1 MKLSKS
7 VMFGAAACLLST
19 SASAQAAGD
28 LLALSQYNYSFS
40 TARSAALGGAFT
52 SLGADLSS
60 MSINPAGLGMYMS
73 SDFGI
78 SPSLT
83 WNNMQSTYLG
93 TKSDYSRTRFTLGN
107 LGMAFNLYQGSGTL
121 TSFTLGVG
129 YSKLADFNTTSAAY
143 GQGIDKSITDVLAE
157 YMNGVPLSSL
167 GHPDNDPY
175 QPFRRADV
183 GLWGGILAYQ
193 TGILDPMSDAQDNK
207 QYTVANNLATGSR
220 TNPSMRNVNK
230 GSIDEYSIS
239 GGFNIQN
246 ILYLG
251 FTIGIQDILY
261 RNDNYYAETYDNNS
275 LPLNG
280 MNYIRSLHLD
290 GTGVNFK
297 AGIVYRPTANL
308 RLGAAIHTPTY
319 YSLDRKFQ
327 SAAAGLAYANNDTD
341 PNVTPDKNGYIST
354 ANDPNMT
361 SPLLVDDGPNGWSFV
376 SPTRLMFGASYTFG
390 ERGVISVDY
399 ERDWYNGIRIKDNPS
414 GLDSQSW
421 YNDSFRQNFK
431 ASNIVRV
438 GAEFKPLPVLSLRA
452 GFGYSDSMVR
462 DDEFPPASPVIKQTT
477 YYGAGVGFVLS
488 RGVLLD
494 LAYQYVSSKLSDY
507 YLFYAEDKVGY
518 TESALYSTD
527 INRHN
532 VALTLGFRF

>member
-261 RNDNYYAETYDNNS
+261 RNDNYYVETYDNNS

-297 AGIVYRPTANL
+297 FGAVVRPVENL
-308 RLGAAIHTPTY
+308 RIGVAVHTPTLVSINEEY
-319 YSLDRKFQ
+319 IEWMSASLAERVRYQHPDPTPDGHLLH
-327 SAAAGLAYANNDTD
+327 AAGRRTD
-341 PNVTPDKNGYIST
+341 HG
-354 ANDPNMT
+354 
-361 SPLLVDDGPNGWSFV
+361 G
-376 SPTRLMFGASYTFG
+376 
-390 ERGVISVDY
+390 
-399 ERDWYNGIRIKDNPS
+399 
-414 GLDSQSW
+414 
-421 YNDSFRQNFK
+421 
-431 ASNIVRV
+431 
-438 GAEFKPLPVLSLRA
+438 LRA
-452 GFGYSDSMVR
+452 GLVQPDEAAQHGNRELGFPA
-462 DDEFPPASPVIKQTT
+462 DDQQRGLELLPAGEQFPCRPRGHACPDFLHPGRIRQ
-477 YYGAGVGFVLS
+477 L
-488 RGVLLD
+488 RGVYRDQRRVQQHVEHQLVRKLLGRSG
-494 LAYQYVSSKLSDY
+494 LPVPKHVCRSGL
-507 YLFYAEDKVGY
+507 YLYR
-518 TESALYSTD
+518 
-527 INRHN
+527 I
-532 VALTLGFRF
+532 

>member
-220 TNPSMRNVNK
+220 INPSMRNVNK

-261 RNDNYYAETYDNNS
+261 RNDNYYAETYDNNP

-297 AGIVYRPTANL
+297 FGAVVRPVENL
-308 RLGAAIHTPTY
+308 RIGAPFISSSPRGWRVCSRSFSTAW
-319 YSLDRKFQ
+319 RC
-327 SAAAGLAYANNDTD
+327 SAGSTILSTACSIFLPWCILFPWRCCLCSSPARGLKNAAGRE
-341 PNVTPDKNGYIST
+341 KGG
-354 ANDPNMT
+354 AND
-361 SPLLVDDGPNGWSFV
+361 
-376 SPTRLMFGASYTFG
+376 
-390 ERGVISVDY
+390 
-399 ERDWYNGIRIKDNPS
+399 
-414 GLDSQSW
+414 
-421 YNDSFRQNFK
+421 
-431 ASNIVRV
+431 
-438 GAEFKPLPVLSLRA
+438 A
-452 GFGYSDSMVR
+452 GQ
-462 DDEFPPASPVIKQTT
+462 QTT
-477 YYGAGVGFVLS
+477 PG
-488 RGVLLD
+488 
-494 LAYQYVSSKLSDY
+494 K
-507 YLFYAEDKVGY
+507 
-518 TESALYSTD
+518 
-527 INRHN
+527 
-532 VALTLGFRF
+532 